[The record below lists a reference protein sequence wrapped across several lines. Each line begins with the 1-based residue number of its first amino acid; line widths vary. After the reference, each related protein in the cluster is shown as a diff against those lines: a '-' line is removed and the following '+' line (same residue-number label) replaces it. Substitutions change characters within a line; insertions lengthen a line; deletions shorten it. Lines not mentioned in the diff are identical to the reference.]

1 MRPAGGRDQH
11 PPSRDS
17 LRRPRVPGH
26 PSLKPQ
32 ATKATRITGRPDSG
46 PPVMPASSPQA
57 RPGQARRGDGRK
69 GTTRESGGNRSKI
82 TGVWMG
88 QDADGAVTA
97 LYRMHYRSLV
107 RLAALLVQDTGVA
120 EELVRDSFVAMHAAW
135 RRLADSERAL
145 SYLHQAVVS
154 RSRSVLRHRMVAG
167 KIVPDSRPAC
177 QPQAPLRSPSLT
189 ASPWS
194 RRCGPLPH
202 ASARPWSCC
211 ITPNCPRPRSPQL

>member
-1 MRPAGGRDQH
+1 
-11 PPSRDS
+11 
-17 LRRPRVPGH
+17 
-26 PSLKPQ
+26 
-32 ATKATRITGRPDSG
+32 
-46 PPVMPASSPQA
+46 
-57 RPGQARRGDGRK
+57 
-69 GTTRESGGNRSKI
+69 
-82 TGVWMG
+82 MG

-167 KIVPDSRPAC
+167 KIVPGLAPGMPAAGPVALTELDSFALVSALRAL
-177 QPQAPLRSPSLT
+177 APRQREALVLLYY
-189 ASPWS
+189 AE
-194 RRCGPLPH
+194 LPEAQI
-202 ASARPWSCC
+202 ASAMRISKGAVKSH
-211 ITPNCPRPRSPQL
+211 TAQAMSSLSAQLSSGPDPL